1 MYLARRLTEVI
12 RRPLIQDRKSASAV
26 GNRKYLGQSV
36 WTSTIRRPT
45 SRGRNSLA
53 MTSTSGSSGI
63 FSRAAEDLTVG
74 RFVESNDESPTS
86 SKSGSAEITAG
97 SQQQAG
103 QHIRF
108 VFARVELDVNDPLAF
123 GDVNL
128 IRVSNFAHVVPFE
141 RRFSRVDY

>member
-1 MYLARRLTEVI
+1 MYFARRPTELI
-12 RRPLIQDRKSASAV
+12 RRPLIQDRKSAAGF

-36 WTSTIRRPT
+36 CTSTIRRPT

-74 RFVESNDESPTS
+74 RFVESNDESPAS
-86 SKSGSAEITAG
+86 SKSGSPEITAG

-128 IRVSNFAHVVPFE
+128 IHVSNYSAHVVP
-141 RRFSRVDY
+141 